1 MRSRISLRDHPLH
14 PALVSLPIG
23 LFTWVFISDI
33 VYLATDRD
41 MTWYEISYWTGL
53 AAVVSALLAA
63 VTGLGDY
70 VAVASKTHAKG
81 VGLLHGV
88 LNVGTTALYFVAFLL
103 MIDEN
108 ATEGARLGSVITL
121 HAVGLAMVALS
132 GWLGGEMV
140 FRHHIGMVP
149 DDAALE
155 TAEQET
161 HVERRPRVRPS
172 VRPGRSHP

>member
-1 MRSRISLRDHPLH
+1 MRSRISLREHPLH

-53 AAVVSALLAA
+53 AAVISALLAA
-63 VTGLGDY
+63 ATGLGDY
-70 VAVASKTHAKG
+70 VTVASKTDARG
-81 VGLLHGV
+81 IGIVHGI
-88 LNVGTTALYFVAFLL
+88 LNVATTGLFFVAFLL

-108 ATEGARLGSVITL
+108 ATSGARLGSVVTL
-121 HAVGLAMVALS
+121 HGVGLAMVAVS

-140 FRHHIGMVP
+140 FRNHIGVVP
-149 DDAALE
+149 DDSSDEA
-155 TAEQET
+155 AEQAT
-161 HVERRPRVRPS
+161 HVERRPAGRPAI
-172 VRPGRSHP
+172 RPGRS